1 MHICFLYLSSPVDG
15 HWDYFSV
22 LATVINATVNIEV
35 HVSSILAIIYPRA
48 GLLDHIVVLFLIS
61 WEVAISVFKRLYHFI
76 FLPNMYMDSSFF
88 TFFPT
93 CIIFWVFDNV
103 FLWLGWMRMYTL
115 HLVNV
120 RYLFCTV
127 TVLFFFF
134 LTLLADIMWKD
145 LNFVEF
151 PIGNLTEFPTF
162 WIWLKA
168 FLWYYKIHLSISVF
182 SVNY

>member
-134 LTLLADIMWKD
+134 
-145 LNFVEF
+145 NSPCRYYVEGPEF
-151 PIGNLTEFPTF
+151 CRISYRESYRISYILNLTQGIFV
-162 WIWLKA
+162 IL
-168 FLWYYKIHLSISVF
+168 
-182 SVNY
+182 